1 MKKIITI
8 FALTIS
14 SFANADIFSDVA
26 KLEKLDALNTQ
37 EYISPIFYVGEY
49 NPRFELSDAMKI
61 RKDNLQMRLDNPKA
75 WQMYKEGI
83 DEFSYF
89 GFKLYDV
96 EQGRLSMAE
105 FLTELQL
112 FLTK

>member
-1 MKKIITI
+1 MKKIIIT
-8 FALTIS
+8 LTLIVS
-14 SFANADIFSDVA
+14 LASANADIVSELQKIESAFS
-26 KLEKLDALNTQ
+26 E
-37 EYISPIFYVGEY
+37 PFYLAGE
-49 NPRFELSDAMKI
+49 NSTELTPQMQA

-75 WQMYKEGI
+75 WQMYKDGI